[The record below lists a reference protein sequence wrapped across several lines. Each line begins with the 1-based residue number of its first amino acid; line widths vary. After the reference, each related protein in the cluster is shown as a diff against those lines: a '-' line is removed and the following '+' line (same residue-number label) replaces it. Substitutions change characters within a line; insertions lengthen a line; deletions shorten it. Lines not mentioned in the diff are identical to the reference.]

1 MLRRSFLLPFALAT
15 GFSWAQSPVAVQL
28 ESFATGLGGMVDIV
42 HAGDERLF
50 VVLQPGVIR
59 IVQPNGSVLP
69 NPFLNIQARVND
81 AGNEQ
86 GLLGLAFD
94 PAYAENG
101 RFYVCYTAGTGNGTS
116 RVSRFT
122 VTDDANIA
130 DPDSEEIL
138 YTWPQPFT
146 NHNGGDLDFGP
157 DGMLY
162 IGLGDG
168 GSGND
173 PQGNAQDLTDP
184 LGDMLRIDV
193 SGETGYTVPT
203 DNPFIGVSTALPEIW
218 ALGLRN
224 PWRFGFDALT
234 GDMWIGDVGENAY
247 EEVDFWP
254 AGNNSGPNFGWRC
267 REGAVATPGV
277 SQTGCLAAS
286 QYVAPAI
293 SINQNTQSWCSV
305 IGGRVYRGEQFYRLE
320 GAYIYTDYC
329 GGQFYTLRPNGS
341 GGWTALQVRS
351 TSVFGFTC
359 IGEDSS
365 LEMYAGNASNG
376 ILYRIVDVCD
386 QAQPTIIEANGA
398 LVASDANSY
407 QWYLNGQLIPGAVEQ
422 TYVPVQNGSY
432 YVVANLGT
440 GCLLASGT
448 VDYISTSLS
457 ALEGSN
463 IQVMPIP
470 ANTSISVRGELLNVT
485 GVRMMDATGRIVLDH
500 SVAQREGIVEVDVRS
515 LPDGV
520 YHMALYNSAGDP
532 LLNRSVVVQH

>member
-1 MLRRSFLLPFALAT
+1 MRRHKLT
-15 GFSWAQSPVAVQL
+15 
-28 ESFATGLGGMVDIV
+28 
-42 HAGDERLF
+42 
-50 VVLQPGVIR
+50 
-59 IVQPNGSVLP
+59 
-69 NPFLNIQARVND
+69 
-81 AGNEQ
+81 
-86 GLLGLAFD
+86 
-94 PAYAENG
+94 
-101 RFYVCYTAGTGNGTS
+101 TA
-116 RVSRFT
+116 
-122 VTDDANIA
+122 DANIA

-173 PQGNAQDLTDP
+173 PEGNAQDLTDP
-184 LGDMLRIDV
+184 LGDILRIDV

-218 ALGLRN
+218 AMGLRN

-234 GDMWIGDVGENAY
+234 GDLWIGDVGQNAY

-254 AGNNSGPNFGWRC
+254 AGDNSGPNFGWRC
-267 REGAVATPGV
+267 REGSVATPGV

-351 TSVFGFTC
+351 TSQFGFTC
-359 IGEDSS
+359 IGEGSN

-376 ILYRIVDVCD
+376 IVYRIVDACD
-386 QAQPTIIEANGA
+386 QAQPTIMEENGA

-407 QWYLNGQLIPGAVEQ
+407 QWYLNGQLIPGATAQ
-422 TYVPVQNGSY
+422 SFVPAENGSY
-432 YVVANLGT
+432 YVVANFGT

-448 VDYISTSLS
+448 VDYISTSIDTT
-457 ALEGSN
+457 EGAK
-463 IQVMPIP
+463 IQVMPVP
-470 ANTSISVRGELLNVT
+470 ANTSISLRGELLNVT
-485 GVRMMDATGRIVLDH
+485 GVRMTDAIGRVVLDH
-500 SVAQREGIVEVDVRS
+500 AVAQREGALDVDVSS
-515 LPDGV
+515 LPDGT
-520 YHMALYNSAGDP
+520 YHMSLYNSAGEP